1 MAQTLAII
9 TRKFGDRGGKP
20 AKTPACLNGRRFS
33 DGSLILIDVHTEERI
48 VGGSY
53 LEPYLA
59 DAVNYIVPV
68 IHQLAAARQMNATGS
83 E

>member
-9 TRKFGDRGGKP
+9 TRKFGDRGGKL
-20 AKTPACLNGRRFS
+20 AKTPDCLNGRRFLP
-33 DGSLILIDVHTEERI
+33 LILIDVHTEERI
-48 VGGSY
+48 VGRSY

-59 DAVNYIVPV
+59 DAANYIVPV